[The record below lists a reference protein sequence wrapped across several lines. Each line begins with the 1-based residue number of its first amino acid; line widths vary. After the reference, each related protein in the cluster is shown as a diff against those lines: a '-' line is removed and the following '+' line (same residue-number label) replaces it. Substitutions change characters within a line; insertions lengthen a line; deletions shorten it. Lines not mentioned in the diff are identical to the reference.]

1 VNKTL
6 SSINRN
12 DVYEFLVDN
21 IIEVTFTKVDGTE
34 RKMNCTLNYDYIPE
48 DKKPQ
53 NLYKGEKIMENLDI
67 LKVFDTDK
75 QDWRSFR
82 VANVILIK
90 T

>member
-1 VNKTL
+1 M
-6 SSINRN
+6 SMNRN
-12 DVYEFLVDN
+12 DIREFLLDS

-34 RKMNCTLNYDYIPE
+34 RKMNCTLNHKHIPE
-48 DKKPQ
+48 DMKPL
-53 NLYKGEKIMENLDI
+53 NLIKGEKVLQNLDI

-82 VANVILIK
+82 VENVILIK

>member
-1 VNKTL
+1 M
-6 SSINRN
+6 NRN
-12 DVYEFLVDN
+12 DIREFLLDG

-34 RKMNCTLNYDYIPE
+34 RKMNCTLNYEHISE
-48 DKKPQ
+48 DMKPL
-53 NLYKGEKIMENLDI
+53 NLVKGEKIMENLDI

-82 VANVILIK
+82 VENVILIK